1 MSYSLDG
8 VDIST
13 WGAYPYI
20 ERTKECI
27 ALSGV
32 FDLPKRIGTTEYNW
46 GTSIEPFVDK
56 EDIQLDG
63 RNLILSLVIKSEN
76 YNNQLEKLKSAC
88 IKCRKLG
95 TPFGSFDVVLKDELD
110 VEEYIALNMAIITI
124 KFWQQNYTPVDITVK
139 PTGGNSYT
147 IDGYSFAEDFGIYV
161 ASRSGV
167 KSLGKRIEI
176 STTVPY
182 KRSEYREISD
192 MVLNCKMYSDSMI
205 DLHKR
210 ISEFSALCIS
220 PGIRN
225 VKLLDNERLKVYF
238 KDGITAKLR
247 TSHILEFDLKC
258 KLLP

>member
-20 ERTKECI
+20 DRTKESI

-56 EDIQLDG
+56 EDILLDG
-63 RNLILSLVIKSEN
+63 RNLILSLVLKSDN
-76 YNNQLEKLKSAC
+76 YNKQLSDLKSAC
-88 IKCRKLG
+88 IECRRLG
-95 TPFGSFDVVLKDELD
+95 TPFGSFDVVLKDE
-110 VEEYIALNMAIITI
+110 VSIEEYISLKIAIVTV
-124 KFWQQNYTPVDITVK
+124 KFWQQNYIPVDITVK

-147 IDGYSFAEDFGIYV
+147 IDGYSLAKDFGIYV

-176 STTVPY
+176 STTTPY
-182 KRSEYREISD
+182 QGNKYRELSD
-192 MVLNCKMYSDSMI
+192 MVLKCKMHSDSII

-225 VKLLDNERLKVYF
+225 VNLLDNESLKVYF

-247 TSHILEFDLKC
+247 TPHILEFDLKC